1 MFPTLFIAWVCCPS
15 IRVFGFSQD
24 LQLQIVG
31 TQFHAF
37 VFYNLL
43 RNVGGNNYNMKN
55 VVEGLKKT
63 SNKEVAKDKTYWF
76 PLSKGFNRLL
86 VVVNCLILVYA
97 VNKYSEKF
105 NTFFFTIFIELVV
118 YITAVWV
125 YRGFREPLKE
135 KDDK

>member
-1 MFPTLFIAWVCCPS
+1 MFSSFFHFRLYSTSQISDIAVPRFFC
-15 IRVFGFSQD
+15 
-24 LQLQIVG
+24 
-31 TQFHAF
+31 
-37 VFYNLL
+37 YNLL
-43 RNVGGNNYNMKN
+43 RNVGGNIYNMKN

>member
-1 MFPTLFIAWVCCPS
+1 M
-15 IRVFGFSQD
+15 
-24 LQLQIVG
+24 
-31 TQFHAF
+31 QFHAF

-43 RNVGGNNYNMKN
+43 RNVGGNIYNMKN

>member
-1 MFPTLFIAWVCCPS
+1 M
-15 IRVFGFSQD
+15 
-24 LQLQIVG
+24 
-31 TQFHAF
+31 
-37 VFYNLL
+37 
-43 RNVGGNNYNMKN
+43 GGNIYNMKN

-118 YITAVWV
+118 YIHQ
-125 YRGFREPLKE
+125 YCIFHNLFNQKENSYYLSSFSFKGSLKPR
-135 KDDK
+135 